1 MKTPTLEEVKE
12 YFKDALEVKDYSGS
26 SIKVIDLTG
35 IKLSKFGNYLD
46 CSVKN
51 NFTYF
56 WCSEHGYAEITKYKS
71 NNFKTITDS
80 ISSLLEYKNTKY
92 GNSALEPLNVF
103 KNKCKVGDR
112 LDDKLSRVKNSSE
125 LKKNDVADIIGYLI
139 LTCKENNWTNFDEFK
154 D

>member
-71 NNFKTITDS
+71 T
-80 ISSLLEYKNTKY
+80 
-92 GNSALEPLNVF
+92 
-103 KNKCKVGDR
+103 NK
-112 LDDKLSRVKNSSE
+112 VKNPNAKHYE
-125 LKKNDVADIIGYLI
+125 LWQDFEAIDIIKATLTEDEYLGYLKGNI
-139 LTCKENNWTNFDEFK
+139 IKYKLRDKGQDESDKVKIKDYTNELNNLINK
-154 D
+154 